1 MGNLIQSGKKLFL
14 LAAMLLTGVCAF
26 AQDNNPIKGDVNGD
40 GKVDRADINAVI
52 GMMKSNLM
60 LEYGKTVHYWYV
72 GTTLPTDPSNPDENT
87 GTNKWTPIYSI
98 PDQIRIE
105 TQAIIPDEIHYVAIP
120 HSYGY
125 QCYDM
130 TGSETQPSAF
140 DVSQITINGI
150 LYDLFTSTRTRYRLN
165 CIFKV

>member
-1 MGNLIQSGKKLFL
+1 MKAMKKLFL
-14 LAAMLLTGVCAF
+14 MAAMLLAGVCAF

-72 GTTLPTDPSNPDENT
+72 GTIPPTDPSNPDENT
-87 GTNKWTPIYSI
+87 GTNKWTALYEK
-98 PDQIRIE
+98 PDQIAIGTQSIFPPE
-105 TQAIIPDEIHYVAIP
+105 TWYIAIP
-120 HSYGY
+120 SSYGY

-130 TGSETQPSAF
+130 TGSETQPT
-140 DVSQITINGI
+140 VYNKSQITINGI
-150 LYDLFTSTRTRYRLN
+150 LYDLFTSDEEDSNVL